1 MGFKSL
7 LNSAKVIIR
16 SRIEYIF
23 IWTWAITVPCLIV
36 GKGFPPLLTTFKAI
50 FSMMFISISVYAY
63 NDLIDRELDK
73 QNTVKNNRPLATG
86 QVSTS
91 DAMNIVYFTAV
102 LGIVIG
108 ATLNVQAFSFIIL
121 FYVLF
126 ATYSWP
132 PIHLKRRFL
141 MKEMIIMSGN
151 VITAI
156 AASYAI
162 AGTIVPSALFM
173 GGLAAAFALFVQPAL
188 WDTTD
193 MDADRLQNMKTLAML
208 MGWKAKIVFVFIGVF
223 FMMAITL
230 VFYSGLGFSLIL
242 PLSVVIG
249 GIATLAY
256 TAPLYREYDE
266 ARVLTSKKVAIA
278 YWTMW
283 QVASILAIMNITF

>member
-1 MGFKSL
+1 MDFKRL

-23 IWTWAITVPCLIV
+23 IWTWAVAVPCLIV

-63 NDLIDRELDK
+63 NDLIDRELDQ
-73 QNTVKNNRPLATG
+73 QNTVKNDRPLATG
-86 QVSTS
+86 RVSTS
-91 DAMNIVYFTAV
+91 DAMNIVYLTAV
-102 LGIVIG
+102 LGIAIG
-108 ATLNVQAFSFIIL
+108 ATLNVQAFSFIML

-126 ATYSWP
+126 AAYSWP

-141 MKEMIIMSGN
+141 MKEMIITSGN

-162 AGTIVPSALFM
+162 AGTLVPSALFM
-173 GGLAAAFALFVQPAL
+173 GGLAAAFAIFVQPAL

-193 MDADRLQNMKTLAML
+193 MEADRLQNMKTLAML
-208 MGWKAKIVFVFIGVF
+208 MSWKAKMVFMFLGVFVIIG
-223 FMMAITL
+223 ITL
-230 VFYSGLGFSLIL
+230 LFYSSLGFSLIL

-266 ARVLTSKKVAIA
+266 ARVLASKKVAIV
-278 YWTMW
+278 YWTVW
-283 QVASILAIMNITF
+283 QVASIFAIMNIPF

>member
-1 MGFKSL
+1 MDFKRL

-23 IWTWAITVPCLIV
+23 IWTWAVAVPCLIV

-63 NDLIDRELDK
+63 NDLIDRELDQ
-73 QNTVKNNRPLATG
+73 QNTVKNDRPLATG
-86 QVSTS
+86 RVSTS
-91 DAMNIVYFTAV
+91 DAMNIVYITAV
-102 LGIVIG
+102 LGIGIG
-108 ATLNVQAFSFIIL
+108 ATLNVQAFSFIML

-126 ATYSWP
+126 AAYSWP

-141 MKEMIIMSGN
+141 MKEMIITSGN
-151 VITAI
+151 VITSI

-162 AGTIVPSALFM
+162 AGTLVPSALFI
-173 GGLAAAFALFVQPAL
+173 GGLAAIFAIFVQPAL

-193 MDADRLQNMKTLAML
+193 MEADRLQNMKTLAML
-208 MGWKAKIVFVFIGVF
+208 MGWKAKIVFLFLGVF
-223 FMMAITL
+223 VIIGITL
-230 VFYSGLGFSLIL
+230 LFYSSLGFSLIL
-242 PLSVVIG
+242 PLSIVIG

-256 TAPLYREYDE
+256 TAPLYRGYDE

-278 YWTMW
+278 YWTVW
-283 QVASILAIMNITF
+283 QVASILAIMNIPF